1 MVSDSIHV
9 SWDAERSTGAVIVST
24 PQDVALLD
32 ARKGV
37 HMFRKVGVPVS
48 RLMLKS
54 ERGHIRW
61 PAICS
66 TLPLHSSHAQVVQR
80 AWREWRRHHNG
91 EGVGVD
97 GARGVQWM
105 ERGAR

>member
-48 RLMLKS
+48 RLMLVRAS
-54 ERGHIRW
+54 LALTPESIACVDSRSIDQL
-61 PAICS
+61 S
-66 TLPLHSSHAQVVQR
+66 VLPMHLLQR
-80 AWREWRRHHNG
+80 
-91 EGVGVD
+91 
-97 GARGVQWM
+97 
-105 ERGAR
+105 